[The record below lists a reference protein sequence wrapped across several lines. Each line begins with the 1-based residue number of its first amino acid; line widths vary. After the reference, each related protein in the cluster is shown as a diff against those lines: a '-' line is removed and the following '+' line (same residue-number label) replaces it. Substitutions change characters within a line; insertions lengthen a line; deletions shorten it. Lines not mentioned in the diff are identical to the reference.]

1 MFSLAFPLRVMIALV
16 VVAIALPVVS
26 PALGNL
32 VRDAVAPF
40 GH

>member
-1 MFSLAFPLRVMIALV
+1 VVIALIL
-16 VVAIALPVVS
+16 VAVALPLVS